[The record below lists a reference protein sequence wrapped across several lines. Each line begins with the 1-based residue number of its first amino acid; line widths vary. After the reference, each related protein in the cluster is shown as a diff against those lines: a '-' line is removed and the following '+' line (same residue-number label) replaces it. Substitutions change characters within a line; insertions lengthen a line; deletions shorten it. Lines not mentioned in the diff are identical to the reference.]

1 MDIHIGNTPMIYLDK
16 HGIYAKL
23 EWFNFSGSIK
33 ARPAYFILKHL
44 TETGKLSKGDSF
56 VEATSGNMGIAL
68 ASIASIFQLKPIIVM
83 PENMSEERKLVLQ
96 TLGATLILTPAEGN
110 VLESKKLAERIAQ
123 EQNLIYIRQ
132 FENPMNVIAHELT
145 TGPEI
150 ISQIKS
156 KIDAFVAGVGTGGT
170 IMGVGKAI
178 KKIYPDV
185 KLFGVKPKD
194 EKNHIIQGIGDGFT
208 PAIYDTSL
216 ITEEVYVSNEEAI
229 QMHKELAQTY
239 GLFVGISS
247 AANAYASIKVKE
259 EYNLKTVVT
268 VFPDDGY
275 KYLSIIKN
283 INL

>member
-1 MDIHIGNTPMIYLDK
+1 
-16 HGIYAKL
+16 L

-44 TETGKLSKGDSF
+44 IETGKLSKGDSF
-56 VEATSGNMGIAL
+56 IEATSGNMGIAL
-68 ASIASIFQLKPIIVM
+68 ASIASLFKLKPIIVM
-83 PENMSEERKLVLQ
+83 PENMSEERKIVLRS
-96 TLGATLILTPAEGN
+96 LGATLIFTPAEGN
-110 VLESKKLAERIAQ
+110 VLESKKLAEKISH
-123 EQNLIYIRQ
+123 EQKLVYIKQ
-132 FENPMNVIAHELT
+132 FDNSMNVIAHELT

-150 ISQIKS
+150 ISQIKTP
-156 KIDAFVAGVGTGGT
+156 IDAFVAGVGTGGT
-170 IMGVGKAI
+170 ITGVGRALR
-178 KKIYPDV
+178 KIYPDV

-194 EKNHIIQGIGDGFT
+194 EKNHIIQGIGDGFK

-216 ITEEVYVSNEEAI
+216 ITEEIHVSNEEAL

-247 AANAYASIKVKE
+247 AANAYAAIKIKE
-259 EYNLKTVVT
+259 QYNLKTVVT

-283 INL
+283 TGVQP